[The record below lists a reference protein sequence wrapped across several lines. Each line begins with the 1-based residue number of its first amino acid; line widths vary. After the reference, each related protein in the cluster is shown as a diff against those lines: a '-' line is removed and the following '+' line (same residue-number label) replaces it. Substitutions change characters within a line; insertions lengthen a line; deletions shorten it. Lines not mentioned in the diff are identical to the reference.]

1 MNFLYLDNAATTPI
15 SAAVREA
22 IRPFLEDEFG
32 NPSSRH
38 PAGQRA
44 ARAVEEARRAV
55 ARALGG
61 RDQDV
66 FFTSGGTES
75 NNLAVLGLARARAK
89 HGRHVVIGPT
99 EHPSVRESALALSDE
114 GFEVES
120 ARLDPDGRL
129 DLVDFG
135 ARLRPDTVL
144 VAQMLV
150 NNEFGT
156 VYPVAK
162 LGRMVRASSPHA
174 ALHVD
179 AVQALGK
186 LDVRLHELGAHSL
199 SISAHKIHG
208 PKGVGACLFAEG
220 VRPAPLVHGGG
231 QESGVR
237 SGTEN
242 VIGIVGLGAATRL
255 ADEEREARVAAMA
268 RARDVL
274 VDALR
279 DAPCVRVLEPG
290 AERVPNIVSLE
301 VKGPPSEVVMHHLET
316 HGVYVSAGSA
326 CHAKSTD
333 LSPALVALG
342 LSDEG
347 ARRVLRVS
355 FSSETSPDAAA
366 EAARVLDQV
375 TRELEAVAG

>member
-1 MNFLYLDNAATTPI
+1 M
-15 SAAVREA
+15 
-22 IRPFLEDEFG
+22 
-32 NPSSRH
+32 
-38 PAGQRA
+38 
-44 ARAVEEARRAV
+44 
-55 ARALGG
+55 
-61 RDQDV
+61 
-66 FFTSGGTES
+66 
-75 NNLAVLGLARARAK
+75 
-89 HGRHVVIGPT
+89 
-99 EHPSVRESALALSDE
+99 
-114 GFEVES
+114 
-120 ARLDPDGRL
+120 
-129 DLVDFG
+129 
-135 ARLRPDTVL
+135 
-144 VAQMLV
+144 
-150 NNEFGT
+150 
-156 VYPVAK
+156 
-162 LGRMVRASSPHA
+162 
-174 ALHVD
+174 
-179 AVQALGK
+179 
-186 LDVRLHELGAHSL
+186 
-199 SISAHKIHG
+199 
-208 PKGVGACLFAEG
+208 
-220 VRPAPLVHGGG
+220 RPAPLVHGGG

-242 VIGIVGLGAATRL
+242 VIGIVGLGTATRL
-255 ADEEREARVAAMA
+255 ADEERESRVAAMA

-290 AERVPNIVSLE
+290 TERVPNIVSLE

-355 FSSETSPDAAA
+355 FSSETPPEAAA